1 MAIEFE
7 QELGTGSATAT
18 SYASVAQYS
27 QYWLNRGTT
36 ITDSSDSVK
45 GYLNLAT
52 EFIDNNYNFK
62 GDVAFETQAL
72 RWPRF
77 NIYDKFG
84 VLQQTNVIPTA
95 LINAVCYLG
104 TQAKAGKL
112 NIVDEGIKSQ
122 SFGPVSKTYS
132 RSSSYRAFPYVDT
145 LLKDYLVYG
154 NKLQRVN

>member
-7 QELGTGSATAT
+7 CETGTGSATAT
-18 SYASVAQYS
+18 SYATIAQYQ

-36 ITDSSDSVK
+36 ITDSDTSIK

-52 EFIDNNYNFK
+52 EFLDNNYNYK
-62 GDVAFETQAL
+62 GDVAFEVQAL
-72 RWPRF
+72 RWPRY

-84 VLQQTNVIPTA
+84 VLQQTDVIPTA
-95 LINAVCYLG
+95 LINATCYLG
-104 TQAKAGKL
+104 AEAKKGKL
-112 NIVDEGIKSQ
+112 NIVDQGIKSD

-132 RSSSYRAFPYVDT
+132 RSSSYRAYPYVDQ